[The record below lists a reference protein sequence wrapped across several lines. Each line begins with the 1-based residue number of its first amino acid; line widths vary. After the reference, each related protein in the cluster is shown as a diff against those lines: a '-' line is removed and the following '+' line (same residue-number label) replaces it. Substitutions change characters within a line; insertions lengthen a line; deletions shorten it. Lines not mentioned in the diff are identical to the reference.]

1 MLRRLKTDPA
11 IAATLPSKTII
22 QQCASL
28 VPDQAAVRQQ
38 PPPPHHLTRSLLTDG
53 LAHYLTS
60 LTSPTYL
67 THAQLYWSVVNK
79 YMAMLESGEGKGVV
93 LSLLTTLKQVREVAC
108 MVWCVRCVVCGICV
122 WYVEGGVEPPRRGRT
137 FVHV

>member
-28 VPDQAAVRQQ
+28 VPDQAAVRQHP
-38 PPPPHHLTRSLLTDG
+38 PPPPHHDG

-93 LSLLTTLKQVREVAC
+93 LSLLTALKQVREVAC
-108 MVWCVRCVVCGICV
+108 MVWCVRCVVCGVCV
-122 WYVEGGVEPPRRGRT
+122 WYVEGGAEPPHRGRT
-137 FVHV
+137 GVHV